1 MVHSVSLPEMSKSIK
16 RRMREDGSYTPTAQ
30 VYSVSMKTLGWVRHM
45 HELSEDY
52 LRAMVHAILH
62 ALLKTHDAKLV
73 HRDIRPD
80 NILWQS
86 DTQPFLA
93 DLELAAKQDLILHFM
108 GPLNPLP
115 YMQCGLSLTKRWPL
129 DPPPYLPCL
138 HPSCRRSCGTS
149 STS

>member
-1 MVHSVSLPEMSKSIK
+1 MAQRSQFMVHSVSLPEMSKSNK

-45 HELSEDY
+45 HELSEDD
-52 LRAMVHAILH
+52 LRVMVHAILH
-62 ALLKTHDAKLV
+62 ALLKMHDAKLV

-93 DLELAAKQDLILHFM
+93 DLELAAKQDLKV
-108 GPLNPLP
+108 
-115 YMQCGLSLTKRWPL
+115 Q
-129 DPPPYLPCL
+129 
-138 HPSCRRSCGTS
+138 
-149 STS
+149 